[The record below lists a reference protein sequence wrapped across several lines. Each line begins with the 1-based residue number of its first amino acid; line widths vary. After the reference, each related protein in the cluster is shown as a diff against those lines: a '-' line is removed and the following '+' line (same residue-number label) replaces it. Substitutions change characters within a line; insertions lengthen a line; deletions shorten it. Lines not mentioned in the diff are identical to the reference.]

1 MDIDKKIRN
10 IPHLGQRI
18 IKTTVAVFICLLVC
32 YIIGYRGAQ
41 MPSEAC
47 ITAIICMQ
55 PLVRDTRQYAI
66 NRVIG
71 TLVGSVWGL
80 LLLLILTSVPAA
92 AEHYTLLYL
101 VMAIGMM
108 LSIYTAVL
116 LGKNDTSG
124 LAAIVFLC
132 IVIAFPEIDHP
143 IEQAALRIAYVFLGT
158 IVAIAVNTFRL
169 PRRKN
174 GNMVFF
180 ARTKDL
186 VPNRFSQMHPAVQF
200 RLNRLGQDG
209 ARICLMSEHA
219 PAFFAM
225 QRGHTELGTPL
236 IVMDGAAIYSTKD
249 NSYLWTQPM
258 EEANLKALL
267 DVLNGLGYSYFIYT
281 VHKNR
286 TSIFHA
292 GGYTKEERQLLE
304 RMKSSPYRDYLEG
317 ELTDM
322 SEVVYVKIVSEDS
335 RIAEVSAALHKAL
348 PERPYRMVVRSQDYV
363 PGASAVYI
371 YSSLAVPGHARA
383 VLMDMLKNDGEELV
397 FDEPVLKDG
406 YRSEAD
412 AMRLLGKIEKK
423 YEPVLF
429 SSSRPAK

>member
-1 MDIDKKIRN
+1 MDIEKKIRN

-186 VPNRFSQMHPAVQF
+186 VPDRFSQMHPAVQF
-200 RLNRLGQDG
+200 RLNRGI
-209 ARICLMSEHA
+209 R
-219 PAFFAM
+219 
-225 QRGHTELGTPL
+225 
-236 IVMDGAAIYSTKD
+236 
-249 NSYLWTQPM
+249 
-258 EEANLKALL
+258 
-267 DVLNGLGYSYFIYT
+267 
-281 VHKNR
+281 
-286 TSIFHA
+286 
-292 GGYTKEERQLLE
+292 
-304 RMKSSPYRDYLEG
+304 
-317 ELTDM
+317 
-322 SEVVYVKIVSEDS
+322 
-335 RIAEVSAALHKAL
+335 
-348 PERPYRMVVRSQDYV
+348 
-363 PGASAVYI
+363 
-371 YSSLAVPGHARA
+371 SLA
-383 VLMDMLKNDGEELV
+383 
-397 FDEPVLKDG
+397 
-406 YRSEAD
+406 
-412 AMRLLGKIEKK
+412 
-423 YEPVLF
+423 
-429 SSSRPAK
+429 RP

>member
-1 MDIDKKIRN
+1 MDIEKKIRN

-143 IEQAALRIAYVFLGT
+143 I
-158 IVAIAVNTFRL
+158 
-169 PRRKN
+169 
-174 GNMVFF
+174 
-180 ARTKDL
+180 
-186 VPNRFSQMHPAVQF
+186 
-200 RLNRLGQDG
+200 
-209 ARICLMSEHA
+209 
-219 PAFFAM
+219 
-225 QRGHTELGTPL
+225 
-236 IVMDGAAIYSTKD
+236 
-249 NSYLWTQPM
+249 
-258 EEANLKALL
+258 
-267 DVLNGLGYSYFIYT
+267 
-281 VHKNR
+281 
-286 TSIFHA
+286 
-292 GGYTKEERQLLE
+292 
-304 RMKSSPYRDYLEG
+304 
-317 ELTDM
+317 
-322 SEVVYVKIVSEDS
+322 
-335 RIAEVSAALHKAL
+335 
-348 PERPYRMVVRSQDYV
+348 
-363 PGASAVYI
+363 
-371 YSSLAVPGHARA
+371 
-383 VLMDMLKNDGEELV
+383 
-397 FDEPVLKDG
+397 
-406 YRSEAD
+406 
-412 AMRLLGKIEKK
+412 
-423 YEPVLF
+423 
-429 SSSRPAK
+429 